1 MSDTGR
7 QQWFSSTLL
16 RGLFLAFIWWSLSGG
31 VAASWWLGV
40 PAVVLA
46 LLVSILLL
54 PPQRL
59 VWHALFRFIPF
70 FLIRSLL
77 GGADVAWRAFHPQL
91 PITPALLCYR
101 LRLPAGLSRVVMVN
115 CVTLLPGTLS
125 AAVDGNVLQVHLL
138 GGRENCLA
146 ELRQL
151 EVRVAH
157 IFDASLM
164 GSDGVE

>member
-1 MSDTGR
+1 MSDRG
-7 QQWFSSTLL
+7 QQAWLSSLLL

-31 VAASWWLGV
+31 VAASWWFGV
-40 PAVVLA
+40 PAIALA
-46 LLVSILLL
+46 LFVSTLLL

-70 FLIRSLL
+70 FLMRSLL
-77 GGADVAWRAFHPQL
+77 GGVDVAWRAFHPQR
-91 PITPALLCYR
+91 PIAPALISYR
-101 LRLPAGLSRVVMVN
+101 LRLPAGLSRVVMLN

-125 AAVDGNVLQVHLL
+125 AAVDENILQVHLL
-138 GGRENCLA
+138 SGRESCLA

-157 IFDASLM
+157 IFDASLRS
-164 GSDGVE
+164 GIR